1 MHLLL
6 IILVLVFTFPL
17 LARIAG
23 SILSI
28 VFWLVVAGTVVA
40 IVEVAFQSTRSI
52 GFGSMSSVSDSE
64 FRHTAVAKNLGLNEG
79 VTAPV

>member
-28 VFWLVVAGTVVA
+28 VFWLVVAAAMLA
-40 IVEVAFQSTRSI
+40 IVGAI
-52 GFGSMSSVSDSE
+52 SS
-64 FRHTAVAKNLGLNEG
+64 
-79 VTAPV
+79 